1 MLRFV
6 STVSMGL
13 LLLVSMAAAQD
24 SRMDVTVSG
33 VGVFTNDSSG
43 NGLTQSQSGSGG
55 LLASFRYGI
64 GHRSAIE
71 LNYGFTR
78 NSQTYTNGFFPIAE
92 QQENVHEFTADYVY
106 RLHRIHRMD
115 PFVFAGGGS
124 LVFSP
129 ITDSPASIP
138 FADRQA
144 KGTFLYGAG
153 VNYALLGPLGLRLQ
167 YRGLVYKT
175 PDFGNGLF
183 STDSWTHTAEPSL
196 GITLRF

>member
-1 MLRFV
+1 
-6 STVSMGL
+6 
-13 LLLVSMAAAQD
+13 
-24 SRMDVTVSG
+24 MDVTVSG
-33 VGVFTNDSSG
+33 VGFFTNDSTG

-64 GHRSAIE
+64 GHHSALE
-71 LNYGFTR
+71 FNYGFTR

-92 QQENVHEFTADYVY
+92 QQANVHEFTADYVFHL
-106 RLHRIHRMD
+106 RHHHKLD
-115 PFVFAGGGS
+115 PFVLAGGGS

-129 ITDSPASIP
+129 ITDSAKSIP

-153 VNYALLGPLGLRLQ
+153 VNYAVLGNIGLRLQ

-183 STDSWTHTAEPSL
+183 STDSWTHTAEPTL
-196 GITLRF
+196 GVTFRF

>member
-1 MLRFV
+1 MYRLV
-6 STVSMGL
+6 STVSVCL
-13 LLLVSMAAAQD
+13 LLLVSIAAAQD

-33 VGVFTNDSSG
+33 VGFFTNGSTG

-55 LLASFRYGI
+55 LLASFRYEI
-64 GHRSAIE
+64 GHHSALE
-71 LNYGFTR
+71 FNYGFTR

-92 QQENVHEFTADYVY
+92 QQANVHEFTADYVFHL
-106 RLHRIHRMD
+106 RHHHKLD
-115 PFVFAGGGS
+115 PFVLAGGGS

-129 ITDSPASIP
+129 ITDSADSIP

-153 VNYALLGPLGLRLQ
+153 VNYAVLGNIGLRLQ

-175 PDFGNGLF
+175 PDFGKGLF
-183 STDSWTHTAEPSL
+183 STDSWTHTAEPTL
-196 GITLRF
+196 GVTFRF